1 MPKDTARRGSLPSR
15 PSFKRLATA
24 APEREAAASPTL
36 SSLTQLP
43 FPVPRGYRRN
53 LPSEFFD
60 HLNRKREAG
69 QPHRYT
75 TRDVKAII
83 SFVSPKPNRDTTQY
97 LRDTVDRAVKA
108 GQPAARPALPPRP
121 LIERIERPSLAE
133 RISEARASATY
144 KPVAKRPAL
153 PDFKSLGSRDSF
165 LILKP
170 QVAATYNRLIAPFER
185 THLFDGLPEK
195 TKDHLIALNDDLLA
209 FDDWEHTP
217 VAAEKWQSLRFGLK
231 AIGNISFA
239 GLEQNYRK
247 ICSALAIVHAGG
259 YFDWLRKPPPG
270 PHFSCARCFKRPKSG
285 RNRRRRLW
293 SKRRPP

>member
-83 SFVSPKPNRDTTQY
+83 SFVSPQPNRNATQY
-97 LRDTVDRAVKA
+97 LHDTVDRAVKA

-121 LIERIERPSLAE
+121 HIERIERPSLAE

-144 KPVAKRPAL
+144 KPVTKRPTL
-153 PDFKSLGSRDSF
+153 PDFKNLSSRDAW
-165 LILKP
+165 LIVKP

-185 THLFDGLPEK
+185 TRLFDELPEK
-195 TKDHLIALNDDLLA
+195 TKDHLIALNDELLT
-209 FDDWEHTP
+209 FDCLEY
-217 VAAEKWQSLRFGLK
+217 VEISAKQWQSLRFGLK

-259 YFDWLRKPPPG
+259 YFDWLRQPQPG
-270 PHFSCARCFKRPKSG
+270 GYLDWKYCRGEVIAD
-285 RNRRRRLW
+285 N
-293 SKRRPP
+293 